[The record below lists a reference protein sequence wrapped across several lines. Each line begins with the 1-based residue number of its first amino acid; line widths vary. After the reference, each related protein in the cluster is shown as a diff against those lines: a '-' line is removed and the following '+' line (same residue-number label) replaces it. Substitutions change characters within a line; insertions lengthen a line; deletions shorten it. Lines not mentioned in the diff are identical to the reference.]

1 MFTARAAILGMAP
14 LFDITQIQQWKK
26 LSESGSL
33 RHCNNSKMNVK
44 EALFVA
50 VMLTDPIMS
59 KMSENLCNKPLMA
72 LVFF

>member
-1 MFTARAAILGMAP
+1 MFTAKAAILGMSP
-14 LFDITQIQQWKK
+14 LYDITQIQQWKK
-26 LSESGSL
+26 LFESGSL
-33 RHCNNSKMNVK
+33 RHCNNSKMIVK

-59 KMSENLCNKPLMA
+59 NMSESFCNKPLMA